1 MEKLAEEKEKQE
13 KEIKKVIV
21 KQREEN
27 NEN

>member
-1 MEKLAEEKEKQE
+1 MEILVEEKEKQE
-13 KEIKKVIV
+13 KEIKKIIV

>member
-1 MEKLAEEKEKQE
+1 MEQLAEEKEKQE